1 MSSHLKLA
9 HQYWAALLHPGDI
22 VIDATCGNGHD
33 TLYLAKILFAKNSE
47 STLYALDLQAKAIEE
62 TRDRL
67 QKNVPEHFQK
77 VKLLQACHSQ
87 FPAELASA
95 SVKLIVYNLGYLP
108 GSDKTVTT
116 MSDTTLMSLSRAM
129 HLIQPGGALSI
140 TCYPGHP
147 EGKKEEEQIVEW
159 VSKIPYLE
167 WTCCH
172 HRWINRQ
179 NAPSLLFM
187 QKNSTTF

>member
-1 MSSHLKLA
+1 MNSHIKLA
-9 HQYWAALLHPGDI
+9 HQYWAALLHPDDL

-33 TLYLAKILFAKNSE
+33 TLYLATLLFKDNSE
-47 STLYALDLQAKAIEE
+47 SKLYALDLQTKAIEE

-67 QKNVPEHFQK
+67 QKNLPEHSQK
-77 VKLLQACHSQ
+77 VKLLQTCHSQ
-87 FPAELASA
+87 FPEELAPV

-108 GSDKTVTT
+108 GSDKSVTT
-116 MSDTTLMSLSRAM
+116 MTETTLMSISRAM
-129 HLIQPGGALSI
+129 NLIRPGGALSI

-147 EGKKEEEQIVEW
+147 EGKKEEEKILEW
-159 VSKIPYLE
+159 VSKISYLE

-179 NAPSLLFM
+179 HAPSLLFM
-187 QKNSTTF
+187 QKQ